1 VSDFS
6 AEINAKTGGTSDLS
20 SVISKYDAD
29 GNGELDKSEQE
40 AMNKEKALEKLVASG
55 MSLQIQMMGEP
66 LPAFALGV
74 EQGGDGSWDSGEL
87 TQYINISTVNDV
99 TGSHLAPE
107 EWFAKI
113 DEEKAAVETAAAETV
128 QYEA

>member
-1 VSDFS
+1 MGHMSINTDYSYNNSYYIQQAAKKQKLSLASLIDSNKDKSLSTDELSDFS

-20 SVISKYDAD
+20 SVISKY
-29 GNGELDKSEQE
+29 
-40 AMNKEKALEKLVASG
+40 
-55 MSLQIQMMGEP
+55 
-66 LPAFALGV
+66 
-74 EQGGDGSWDSGEL
+74 
-87 TQYINISTVNDV
+87 TVNDV

-113 DEEKAAVETAAAETV
+113 DEEKAAAETV